1 MFEMTTPWWE
11 LILRG
16 AVVYLSVLVL
26 LRVSGKRSVGQLAP
40 FDLVLLLL
48 ISEAVSQA
56 LTAGDDSI
64 GSGIV
69 LVVVMLLL
77 DAGIGLLSRWRR
89 AERTIEGKPRF
100 LIRNGRVDYRTM
112 RSEQISRNDL
122 LSSLRQNGCFRPSEV
137 EYAVLETSGRIS
149 VKKREK

>member
-16 AVVYLSVLVL
+16 GAIYLAVLIL
-26 LRVSGKRSVGQLAP
+26 LRISGKRELGQLAP

-48 ISEAVSQA
+48 ISEAVSPA
-56 LTAGDDSI
+56 LTADDDSI

-69 LVVVMLLL
+69 VVIVMLLL
-77 DAGIGLLSRWRR
+77 DAGVGLLSRWRP

-100 LIRNGRVDYRTM
+100 LIRNGKVDYKTM
-112 RSEQISRNDL
+112 RSEQITHNDL
-122 LSSLRQNGCFRPSEV
+122 LSSIRESGCFRPSEV
-137 EYAVLETSGRIS
+137 EYAVLETSGKIS
-149 VKKREK
+149 VKKRGD